1 MEGILKKESE
11 MNECT
16 FKPAINA
23 TSSVEDFGVKRNEL
37 LEPYTQKVPSYTFD
51 RLYENAF
58 DNQYNKDYY
67 LKMRWKKEEHECTFR
82 PKIND
87 TKEIESKSLF
97 AWAHNALS
105 LCFTSVPTKRLGIEK
120 LSSPAFE
127 RLYEDHSRRR
137 LNQRKLETLKH
148 KEEIDSRFAP
158 QRVTKSKDKEYG
170 LTKEPFYQKFNRLFN
185 DHEKK
190 TRKRRML
197 AEVKAREEKN
207 LHEKATA
214 NISGRRSSLP
224 SSRS

>member
-23 TSSVEDFGVKRNEL
+23 TSSVEDFGMKRNEL

-87 TKEIESKSLF
+87 TKEIEK
-97 AWAHNALS
+97 
-105 LCFTSVPTKRLGIEK
+105 K